1 MALTFDATL
10 KDMGRDCPEGF
21 LATFDRP
28 PTLPVALLNVDLSA
42 VTRSADLAVALG
54 DPPVEVVHLEFQSSA
69 SAWKHADVLA
79 YNALLY
85 AHYHVPVHTIVL
97 LLRPEAAHENMTGH
111 VRYTPRSEDGKMEF
125 VYRVV
130 RLWDIDADR
139 LLCGELGLM
148 PLAVLG
154 RLPES
159 LSPEQGIASVA
170 RRMVDR
176 LSKDS
181 SPERAGKL
189 LTKALLLTGLRVRR
203 DVALKIFRGIRM
215 MEESDTYL
223 MLLEEGGERATRD
236 VILGLAENQ
245 LGPAD
250 ESVIAK
256 LNAIADLPRLKR
268 MAIHA
273 PRATTWQ
280 ELLETP

>member
-21 LATFDRP
+21 LTEFDRP

-42 VTRSADLAVALG
+42 VTRSADLVVALG
-54 DPPVEVVHLEFQSSA
+54 EPPVEVVHLEFQSSA
-69 SAWKHADVLA
+69 SAWKHADILA

-97 LLRPEAAHENMTGH
+97 LLRPEAAHENLTGQ

-130 RLWDIDADR
+130 RIWDIDAER
-139 LLCGELGLM
+139 LSNGEVGLT

-154 RLPES
+154 RLPGGVS
-159 LSPEQGIASVA
+159 LEEGIASVA

-176 LSKDS
+176 LSKES

-189 LTKALLLTGLRVRR
+189 LTKALLLAGLRVRR
-203 DVALKIFRGIRM
+203 DLALNIF
-215 MEESDTYL
+215 
-223 MLLEEGGERATRD
+223 
-236 VILGLAENQ
+236 
-245 LGPAD
+245 
-250 ESVIAK
+250 
-256 LNAIADLPRLKR
+256 
-268 MAIHA
+268 
-273 PRATTWQ
+273 
-280 ELLETP
+280 